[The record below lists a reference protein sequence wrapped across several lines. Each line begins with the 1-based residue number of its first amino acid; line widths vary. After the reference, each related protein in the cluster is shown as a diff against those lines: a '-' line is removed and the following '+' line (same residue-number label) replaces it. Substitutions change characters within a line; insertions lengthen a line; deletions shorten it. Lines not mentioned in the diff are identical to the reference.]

1 MKLRIR
7 DDSLRL
13 RLGQAEV
20 SRIAR
25 GEAVEGC
32 MHLPGGNAFRYRLEG
47 ASDAT
52 VDVVGDG
59 SGLTVRVAAD
69 ALDDWARD
77 DTVSL
82 ALRCADDGARLDVLI
97 EKDFACLTARDGDD
111 DADSFPHPEAG
122 NSTC

>member
-13 RLGQAEV
+13 RLGQTEV
-20 SRIAR
+20 SQIAL
-25 GEAVEGC
+25 GEAVEGR

-47 ASDAT
+47 VSDAAP
-52 VDVVGDG
+52 DVVCDG
-59 SGLTVRVAAD
+59 SGLTVRVAAE
-69 ALDDWARD
+69 ALGDWARN

-82 ALRCADDGARLDVLI
+82 ALQYASLDVLI
-97 EKDFACLTARDGDD
+97 EKDFACLTVRDGDD

-122 NSTC
+122 SADC

>member
-13 RLGQAEV
+13 RLGQTEV
-20 SRIAR
+20 TKIAR

-47 ASDAT
+47 VSDAASD
-52 VDVVGDG
+52 VLGDG

-69 ALDDWARD
+69 TLGDWARGD
-77 DTVSL
+77 SVSL
-82 ALRCADDGARLDVLI
+82 ALQCAGANAHLDVLI

-122 NSTC
+122 SATC